1 MRESRDGWGE
11 MPAGR
16 DTYEVGDRVR
26 GALDGL
32 PGVVTAVDR
41 QFDTCTVKWDGD
53 DFPVV
58 YDQTTIMIRRA
69 MPWE

>member
-1 MRESRDGWGE
+1 MQ
-11 MPAGR
+11 AGG
-16 DTYEVGDRVR
+16 DTPTPTYALGDRVR

-32 PGVVTAVDR
+32 PGVVASVDR
-41 QFDTCTVKWDGD
+41 QFDTILVKWDGQ

-58 YDQTTIMIRRA
+58 YPVDTIMIRRT